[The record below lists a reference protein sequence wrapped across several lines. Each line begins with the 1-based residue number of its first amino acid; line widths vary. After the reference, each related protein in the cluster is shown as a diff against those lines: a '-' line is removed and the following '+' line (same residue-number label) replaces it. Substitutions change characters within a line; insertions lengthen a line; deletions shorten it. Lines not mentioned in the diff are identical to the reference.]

1 MNDQIQLIR
10 HGNQN
15 GANRSL
21 NSIVCYVSGKIF
33 FLQIR
38 SLSNSK
44 SNQAYQ
50 LVEMFPETIV
60 N

>member
-33 FLQIR
+33 FLQIQ

-50 LVEMFPETIV
+50 LVEMFSETIV